1 MQSVVLKI
9 QGMHCGGCAQSIK
22 RLLEREPGVES
33 AEVSFEAGEA
43 RVRFDP
49 SRIGAERLVSVLQPP
64 GYQASIQPAA

>member
-1 MQSVVLKI
+1 MQSVVLTV

-49 SRIGAERLVSVLQPP
+49 ARLDPQRLTALLAPA
-64 GYQASIQPAA
+64 GYQASVQAPL

>member
-33 AEVSFEAGEA
+33 AEVSFETGEA
-43 RVRFDP
+43 RVRIDP
-49 SRIGAERLVSVLQPP
+49 TRIAAERLVSVLGPP
-64 GYQASIQPAA
+64 GYSASVHSLA

>member
-1 MQSVVLKI
+1 MQSVVLKV

-43 RVRFDP
+43 RVRFD
-49 SRIGAERLVSVLQPP
+49 SARLGADRLTGLLAPAGYSASV
-64 GYQASIQPAA
+64 QASR

>member
-49 SRIGAERLVSVLQPP
+49 SRVAAERLVSVLEPP
-64 GYQASIQPAA
+64 GYQAKIQPGV

>member
-1 MQSVVLKI
+1 MQSVLLKI

-33 AEVSFEAGEA
+33 AEVSFESGEA

-49 SRIGAERLVSVLQPP
+49 ARLGPERLVSVLGPP
-64 GYQASIQPAA
+64 GYHAEVHPQP

>member
-1 MQSVVLKI
+1 MHSVVLKI

-49 SRIGAERLVSVLQPP
+49 GRLAPARLVGLLEPP
-64 GYQASIQPAA
+64 GYQATVQSGA

>member
-33 AEVSFEAGEA
+33 AEVSFESGEA
-43 RVRFDP
+43 HVRFDP
-49 SRIGAERLVSVLQPP
+49 ARLQPQHLVSVLAPP
-64 GYQASIQPAA
+64 GYQASIHSGA